1 MSLFLFAALA
11 AIQTPPI
18 VEEAPEE
25 IVVIGHRIRNI
36 RASTRTNRKTGEK
49 TCRIRRSSDDKAF
62 DRIFCDV
69 MLDCAK
75 AATTIDEM
83 TGCVRAGQ
91 TSIARRLAERQAQPA
106 R

>member
-1 MSLFLFAALA
+1 MSLFLLAAIA

-49 TCRIRRSSDDKAF
+49 TCRVRRSSGDKAF
-62 DRIFCDV
+62 DRIFCDI

-75 AATTIDEM
+75 TATTIEEM
-83 TGCVRAGQ
+83 TACVRAGQ
-91 TSIARRLAERQAQPA
+91 PIMARHMAAQRA
-106 R
+106 RSVR

>member
-18 VEEAPEE
+18 VEEVPEE

-49 TCRIRRSSDDKAF
+49 TCRIRRSSGDKAF
-62 DRIFCDV
+62 DRIFCDI

-75 AATTIDEM
+75 TATKIEEM

-91 TSIARRLAERQAQPA
+91 PIMAQRMAASRPPPV